1 MIYSKMWMVGGA
13 AALYLI
19 SPLIDPYIRLFH
31 QDNAIAGELLKAVPS
46 LQGKFWPTP
55 WLANGHLQSLYAVTL
70 GGIGGPNVHYSR
82 ELVKL
87 SDGGTLSIDWA
98 NDQLADV
105 NRVMIIFH
113 GLTGGSEQLYVR
125 TCVSQALSRGYR
137 VGVMQMRGING
148 TPMTSCKL
156 ANAGV
161 SEDLREGLEVVHR
174 HYPTA
179 KIAAIGM
186 SMGAN
191 LVLKYAGESQQSC
204 LLSAA
209 VAISCPFDLLQCCQT
224 LRQFQF
230 RLSDKML
237 TSNLKALIRANYAVI
252 SQLQGTN
259 GIDMDRVQA
268 ATSVYEFDDLLTR
281 RALGLGSV
289 EEYYQTSSCTRVLSN
304 IRIPTL
310 AINALDDPVTT

>member
-1 MIYSKMWMVGGA
+1 MIPSKMWMAGGA
-13 AALYLI
+13 AALYLL
-19 SPLIDPYIRLFH
+19 SPLTDPAIRLYY
-31 QDNAIAGELLKAVPS
+31 QANTVIQKVLEAVPS
-46 LQGKFWPTP
+46 LQGRFWPTP

-70 GGIGGPNVHYSR
+70 GGVGGPRVQYSR

-98 NDQLADV
+98 EDKLTDIKRILV
-105 NRVMIIFH
+105 VFH

-125 TCVSQALSRGYR
+125 TCVQEALNRGYR

-161 SEDLREGLEVVHR
+161 SEDLREGLELVR
-174 HYPTA
+174 SHYPHAT
-179 KIAAIGM
+179 IAAIGM

-191 LVLKYAGESQQSC
+191 LVLKYAGESRHNC
-204 LLSAA
+204 CLSAIVA
-209 VAISCPFDLLQCCQT
+209 VSCPFDLLQCCQT
-224 LRQFQF
+224 LRKFQF

-237 TSNLKALIRANYAVI
+237 TRNLKTLVRTNYEVI
-252 SQLQGTN
+252 SQLQGVN
-259 GIDMDRVQA
+259 GIDMAQVQT

-289 EEYYQTSSCTRVLSN
+289 EEYYETSSCTRVLQD
-304 IRIPTL
+304 ICVPTL

>member
-1 MIYSKMWMVGGA
+1 MIPSKMWMAGGA
-13 AALYLI
+13 AALYLL
-19 SPLIDPYIRLFH
+19 SPLTDPAIRLYY
-31 QDNAIAGELLKAVPS
+31 QANTVVEEVLKAVPS
-46 LQGKFWPTP
+46 LKGRFWPTP

-70 GGIGGPNVHYSR
+70 GGVGGPRVQYSR
-82 ELVKL
+82 EFVKL

-98 NDQLADV
+98 KDNLTDIARILV
-105 NRVMIIFH
+105 IFH

-125 TCVSQALSRGYR
+125 TCVQEALSRGYR

-161 SEDLREGLEVVHR
+161 SEDLREGLDIVR
-174 HYPTA
+174 NHYPTA

-191 LVLKYAGESQQSC
+191 LVLKYAGESRRNCC
-204 LLSAA
+204 LAA
-209 VAISCPFDLLQCCQT
+209 IVAVSCPFDLLQCCQT
-224 LRQFQF
+224 LRKFQF
-230 RLSDKML
+230 RISDKML
-237 TSNLKALIRANYAVI
+237 TSNLKTLVRANYAVI
-252 SQLQGTN
+252 SQLQGVN
-259 GIDMDRVQA
+259 GIDMAQVQT

-289 EEYYQTSSCTRVLSN
+289 EEYYETSSCTRVLQD
-304 IRIPTL
+304 ICVPTL